1 MRQIRSPT
9 LWIAPLVL
17 SLTLVVACA
26 GPKFSTHRYTPV
38 SRSVGIAADTER
50 ISYGPEVVSV
60 FRGDTVMWFLEEP
73 GSFDEFEIDL
83 KQHTPAYQR
92 WIRVSATDTA
102 RAVIRLS
109 ANGGMYGYS
118 ITLRAGVRLFDIHP
132 ELQVRTRA
140 NNR

>member
-1 MRQIRSPT
+1 MQQIRSPA

-26 GPKFSTHRYTPV
+26 GPKFTKHRYTPV
-38 SRSVGIAADTER
+38 SHSVGIAADTER

-60 FRGDTVMWFLEEP
+60 FRGDTVMWFLREP
-73 GSFDEFEIDL
+73 GVFDEFEIDL

-109 ANGGMYGYS
+109 AKAGTYKYA
-118 ITLRAGVRLFDIHP
+118 ITVRAGNRLFKIDPKLKVRP
-132 ELQVRTRA
+132 E
-140 NNR
+140 